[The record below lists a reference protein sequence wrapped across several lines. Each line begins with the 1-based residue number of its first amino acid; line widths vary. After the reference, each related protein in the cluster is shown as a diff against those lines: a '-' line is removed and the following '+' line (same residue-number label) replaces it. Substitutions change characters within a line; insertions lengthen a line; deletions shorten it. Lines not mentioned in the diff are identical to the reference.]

1 MHFGH
6 VPQDSGGLQ
15 YAAVLLVAVVWICMM
30 MDVLSNVVIV
40 VQSFS
45 LAKGH
50 GYRELLCT
58 LSEFT
63 FAAPFEINVFVQ
75 PFCWARGHGYRII
88 L

>member
-1 MHFGH
+1 
-6 VPQDSGGLQ
+6 
-15 YAAVLLVAVVWICMM
+15 MM
-30 MDVLSNVVIV
+30 MDVLFNVVIVVVIV

-58 LSEFT
+58 LSECT

-75 PFCWARGHGYRII
+75 SFCWARGHGYRMREE
-88 L
+88 